1 MTVSFRKDAHVLVV
15 HGVQRGSAQDIAL
28 DVAIERLVRSA
39 LARSHLERPFTVSQY
54 VYEDINDNSLRLFD
68 LIARAVLRNKPI
80 AGRALREFIDL
91 AGDVLIA
98 VKASSTA
105 AKIRRGLRNQILSAF
120 ERGNQTVLVA
130 HSLGTV
136 YALDVINELIAE
148 DGLFQG
154 DDLESWPVQSLVT
167 LGSPL
172 GLAITLG
179 PLTVFE
185 SRPIAHIDA
194 EFELFGWY
202 NYFSSLDPIVSGNV
216 FGKPLPMSGSNGPVE
231 LRYGEAT
238 RDANWLLRGE
248 RSSAGKQWAAAHTS
262 YWKNG
267 KIGDQ
272 LIQLLW
278 G

>member
-1 MTVSFRKDAHVLVV
+1 M
-15 HGVQRGSAQDIAL
+15 
-28 DVAIERLVRSA
+28 
-39 LARSHLERPFTVSQY
+39 
-54 VYEDINDNSLRLFD
+54 FD

-105 AKIRRGLRNQILSAF
+105 AKIRRRLRNQILSAF

-130 HSLGTV
+130 HSL
-136 YALDVINELIAE
+136 
-148 DGLFQG
+148 
-154 DDLESWPVQSLVT
+154 VT

-172 GLAITLG
+172 GLEITLG
-179 PLTVFE
+179 PLVVFE
-185 SRPIAHIDA
+185 RRPIAHIDA
-194 EFELFGWY
+194 EFEVFGGY

>member
-1 MTVSFRKDAHVLVV
+1 MTVNFKKDAHVLVV
-15 HGVQRGSAQDIAL
+15 HGVQRGSARNIAL
-28 DVAIERLVRSA
+28 DVAVERLVRSA

-54 VYEDINDNSLRLFD
+54 VYENINDKALRLFD
-68 LIARAVLRNKPI
+68 LVALAVLRGRPL
-80 AGRALREFIDL
+80 AGRALREFGDL

-98 VKASSTA
+98 VKGVSTA
-105 AKIRRGLRNQILSAF
+105 AKIRRGLRNQILAAF
-120 ERGNQTVLVA
+120 ESGNQTVLVA
-130 HSLGTV
+130 HSLGTI

-148 DGLFQG
+148 EGLFEG

-172 GLAITLG
+172 GLEIKLG
-179 PLTVFE
+179 PLVIFE
-185 SRPIAHIDA
+185 KRPIARIDA

-202 NYFSSLDPIVSGNV
+202 NFFSSLDPIVSGNV
-216 FGKPLPMSGSNGPVE
+216 FGKPLPMSGSLGPVE

-238 RDANWLLRGE
+238 MQANWLLRGE
-248 RSSAGKQWAAAHTS
+248 RSSAGRQWAAAHTS

-272 LIQLLW
+272 LVQLLW
-278 G
+278 R